1 MDIDTVI
8 LLDYVQKKK
17 KLQRKQ
23 FDYLKKKK
31 LIEGRYPN
39 PYVAASVADAIESR
53 ETYIKN
59 RGFDDKYYKN
69 MIIELLDTYGKADR
83 AAIDRLLTDK
93 LSNILDDKQKS
104 AKIRNIIYSMSKREQ
119 RIKNI
124 GTTRKPIWVK
134 K

>member
-1 MDIDTVI
+1 
-8 LLDYVQKKK
+8 
-17 KLQRKQ
+17 
-23 FDYLKKKK
+23 
-31 LIEGRYPN
+31 
-39 PYVAASVADAIESR
+39 
-53 ETYIKN
+53 
-59 RGFDDKYYKN
+59 